1 MSYYLVRGGQALRG
15 EVPIS
20 GAKNS
25 VLPILAATLLNGGR
39 SLLHNCPD
47 LRDVRSAIQIL
58 QHLGCKVS
66 REGDTIL
73 VKASHFMEFPKVV
86 EALSK

>member
-25 VLPILAATLLNGGR
+25 VLPIFGR
-39 SLLHNCPD
+39 HPSQRRPQP
-47 LRDVRSAIQIL
+47 V
-58 QHLGCKVS
+58 
-66 REGDTIL
+66 T
-73 VKASHFMEFPKVV
+73 
-86 EALSK
+86 